1 MLEVKG
7 LTKDF
12 GGLRAVSDLDINIQ
26 AGEIVGLCGPNGA
39 GKTTIFNLITGYI
52 RPTSGQ
58 VIFEGRNITGKTPH
72 SIARLGIV
80 RTFQQSSIFPD
91 FTVQENVVM
100 AHHLKTGVGALET
113 ILNTR
118 GNRRKNETILRRS
131 RDILELTGLGDLA
144 KTPARTLAHGH
155 KRLLGIAIALS
166 AEPKLLFLDEP
177 LSGMNGEEI
186 TESMALIKK
195 LWEKGM
201 TILLIEHNMRAAMG
215 LCQRIVMVN
224 FGKKI
229 AEGPPDEV
237 KTNPE
242 VIKSYLG
249 ESAFVI
255 KTN

>member
-1 MLEVKG
+1 MLEVEG

-12 GGLRAVSDLDINIQ
+12 GGLRAVNDLYFNIN

-52 RPTSGQ
+52 RPTGGK
-58 VIFEGRNITGKTPH
+58 VIFEGQNITSKSSH
-72 SIARLGIV
+72 SIARRGIV
-80 RTFQQSSIFPD
+80 RTFQHSSIFGD
-91 FTVQENVVM
+91 FTVLQNVVM

-118 GNRRKNETILRRS
+118 GNRRKDESVLKRS
-131 RDILELTGLGDLA
+131 RDILELVGLGGMMDATA
-144 KTPARTLAHGH
+144 KTLAHGH
-155 KRLLGIAIALS
+155 KRMLGIAIALA

-186 TESMALIKK
+186 TEAMALIKK
-195 LWEKGM
+195 LWEKGL

-215 LCQRIVMVN
+215 LCQRIVMVS

-229 AEGPPDEV
+229 AEGPPDEIKKNAEVV
-237 KTNPE
+237 KA
-242 VIKSYLG
+242 YLG
-249 ESAFVI
+249 VSGDVTQ
-255 KTN
+255 TN

>member
-12 GGLRAVSDLDINIQ
+12 GGLRAVNDLDFNIQ

-52 RPTSGQ
+52 RPTRGQ
-58 VIFEGRNITGKTPH
+58 IMFEGHDITGKKPH

-80 RTFQQSSIFPD
+80 RTFQHSSIFTD
-91 FTVQENVVM
+91 LSVLENVVM
-100 AHHLKTGVGALET
+100 ANHLRSGVGALET
-113 ILNTR
+113 VLNT
-118 GNRRKNETILRRS
+118 GSNRRKDAAVLKRS
-131 RDILELTGLGDLA
+131 RDILELVGLGGMMGVTA
-144 KTPARTLAHGH
+144 KTLAHGH
-155 KRLLGIAIALS
+155 KRMLGIAIGLA

-186 TESMALIKK
+186 TEAMGLIKK
-195 LWEKGM
+195 LWERGL

-215 LCQRIVMVN
+215 LCQRIIMIS

-229 AEGPPDEV
+229 AEGPPDEIRRNAEVVKAYLGASAYAV
-237 KTNPE
+237 KTE
-242 VIKSYLG
+242 
-249 ESAFVI
+249 
-255 KTN
+255 